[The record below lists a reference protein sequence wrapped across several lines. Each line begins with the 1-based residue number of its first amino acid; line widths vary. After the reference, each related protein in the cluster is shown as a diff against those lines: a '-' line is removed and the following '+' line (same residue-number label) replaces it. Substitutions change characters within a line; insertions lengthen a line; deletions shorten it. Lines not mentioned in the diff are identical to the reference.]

1 MIVYTM
7 PKEAAEGNMI
17 VYAMSMKAAEGNM
30 IKQRAT

>member
-17 VYAMSMKAAEGNM
+17 VYVM
-30 IKQRAT
+30 

>member
-1 MIVYTM
+1 MIVNTM